1 MHDCKIIHDLRM
13 LIRPFGVVC
22 ETCKFQAAA
31 ETYAEAQRIAESHQR
46 LEEQKETLKA
56 RGFLK

>member
-1 MHDCKIIHDLRM
+1 MHDCKILHDLRM

-31 ETYAEAQRIAESHQR
+31 ETYSEAERIVANHQN
-46 LEEQKETLKA
+46 LEHQKEELRK